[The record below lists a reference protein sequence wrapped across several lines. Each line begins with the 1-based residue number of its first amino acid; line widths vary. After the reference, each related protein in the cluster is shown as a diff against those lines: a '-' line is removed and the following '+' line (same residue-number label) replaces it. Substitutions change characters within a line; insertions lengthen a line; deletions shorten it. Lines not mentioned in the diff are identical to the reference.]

1 MKPLFIKRLF
11 AYILDFIIVAL
22 LAVILLLPF
31 TNQENLKKNNGK
43 ISEFLTHYRDKNL
56 SNEEFNKMY
65 NDLIYENNV
74 ANGGFSVSLIF
85 VSIAYYGLLQY
96 YLGGRTLGKKVLR
109 LKVISNKGKI
119 NINDMII
126 RSLMINYILYNLI
139 SFSLFLLLDKK
150 HFLLYD
156 DYISTINRIIMII
169 SSLMMI
175 FRLDGRGLHDL
186 VASTQVVNDLGGE
199 V

>member
-22 LAVILLLPF
+22 LAAILLLPF
-31 TNQENLKKNNGK
+31 TNQENLKKNNSK

-56 SNEEFNKMY
+56 SNEEFNRMY

-96 YLGGRTLGKKVLR
+96 YLGGRTLG
-109 LKVISNKGKI
+109 NKGKI

-126 RSLMINYILYNLI
+126 RSLIINYILYNLI

>member
-22 LAVILLLPF
+22 LAAILLLPF
-31 TNQENLKKNNGK
+31 TNPENLKKNNGK

-56 SNEEFNKMY
+56 NNEEFNRMY

-74 ANGGFSVSLIF
+74 TNGGFSVSLIF

-126 RSLMINYILYNLI
+126 RSLMINYILYSLI